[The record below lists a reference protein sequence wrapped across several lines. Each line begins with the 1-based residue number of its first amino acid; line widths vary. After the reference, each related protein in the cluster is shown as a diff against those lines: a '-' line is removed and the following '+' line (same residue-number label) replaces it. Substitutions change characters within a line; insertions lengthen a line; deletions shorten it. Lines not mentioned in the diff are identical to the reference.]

1 MTTLLDG
8 IIVAGVFAGSQVL
21 DNLTGT
27 PRVNQPIFACPLLGL
42 LLGDFQTGL
51 YLGAV
56 LQVMFMAA
64 VGLGN
69 AMPPDGLLGGVLA
82 TAFAIRMGIGTDA
95 AIAMAMPIA
104 VIGTILLNTKNSVMS
119 ILQRIIDKFV
129 EENNPRGVDIAH
141 WGVQFGW
148 LVPFHFI
155 YCFIIYMLGGELVL
169 AFIESL
175 PQFVFDGMTAFAGV
189 VPAIGIAM
197 LMKMVFRMS
206 LVPYYF
212 LGFFM
217 SAYLGVPI
225 LGVAIVSVI
234 IVTTTIKFGDVR
246 SAVSAGQTGEE
257 EDEDDF

>member
-1 MTTLLDG
+1 
-8 IIVAGVFAGSQVL
+8 
-21 DNLTGT
+21 
-27 PRVNQPIFACPLLGL
+27 
-42 LLGDFQTGL
+42 
-51 YLGAV
+51 
-56 LQVMFMAA
+56 
-64 VGLGN
+64 
-69 AMPPDGLLGGVLA
+69 
-82 TAFAIRMGIGTDA
+82 
-95 AIAMAMPIA
+95 
-104 VIGTILLNTKNSVMS
+104 
-119 ILQRIIDKFV
+119 
-129 EENNPRGVDIAH
+129 
-141 WGVQFGW
+141 
-148 LVPFHFI
+148 
-155 YCFIIYMLGGELVL
+155 MLGGELVL

-246 SAVSAGQTGEE
+246 SAVSTGQTGEE